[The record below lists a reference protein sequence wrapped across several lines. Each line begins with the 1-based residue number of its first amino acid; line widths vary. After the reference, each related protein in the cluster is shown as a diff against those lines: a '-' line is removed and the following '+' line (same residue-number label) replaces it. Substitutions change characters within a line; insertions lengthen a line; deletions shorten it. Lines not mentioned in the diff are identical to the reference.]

1 MSLAPPPCSGT
12 SFSDLPNFLRPYHQK
27 HVDSTAS
34 PVQCG
39 WGPYVN
45 NGGTVLGVSGKDY
58 AVIAADTRLSIGYS
72 IHTRHFSKITQLTPK
87 CVIASSGMQ
96 AEMVTLHRLLK
107 IRIELYEHAHRRAP
121 SVCAIAQMLSTVLY
135 QKRFFPFYAFNL
147 IAGVDE
153 HGAGAVYGYDAI
165 GSYERIPY
173 CSTGTGGSLMMSIL
187 DNQIGKTNQTK
198 PGAEFSQSGVIDLV
212 KDVITSATERDIFTG
227 DSADIVVMDGS
238 GITFTKLEL
247 RRD

>member
-1 MSLAPPPCSGT
+1 
-12 SFSDLPNFLRPYHQK
+12 
-27 HVDSTAS
+27 
-34 PVQCG
+34 
-39 WGPYVN
+39 
-45 NGGTVLGVSGKDY
+45 
-58 AVIAADTRLSIGYS
+58 
-72 IHTRHFSKITQLTPK
+72 
-87 CVIASSGMQ
+87 MQ

-107 IRIELYEHAHRRAP
+107 IRIQLYEHAHRRPP

-147 IAGVDE
+147 VAGVDE
-153 HGAGAVYGYDAI
+153 EGVGAVYGYDAI

-198 PGAEFSQSGVIDLV
+198 PAADMTQVGVVDLV
-212 KDVITSATERDIFTG
+212 KDVITSAAERDIFTG
-227 DSADIVVMDGS
+227 DCADIVVMDATGVH
-238 GITFTKLEL
+238 FTKLQL